1 MRYGIASPRFAGPA
15 MTIVATLLAMTVVGE
30 AMAMCLPLPD
40 PEIRQIQIQKTYPA
54 TVRGEPVEGCWVEFE
69 ETSGYTAHEVLCE
82 EGLASRVEISYTC
95 CDTVPGP
102 AQCFVEGVDENGEI
116 FKGKGVLIKT
126 LDE

>member
-1 MRYGIASPRFAGPA
+1 MRVIAP
-15 MTIVATLLAMTVVGE
+15 LLVMMFLCGE

-40 PEIRQIQIQKTYPA
+40 PEIKQIQIQKIYPV
-54 TVRGEPVEGCWVEFE
+54 TVQGESVEGCWIEFE

-82 EGLASRVEISYTC
+82 EGLISRVEISYTC
-95 CDTVPGP
+95 CDTIPGP
-102 AQCFVEGVDENGEI
+102 PQCFAEGVNGNGEI